1 MAQVLRGKRIHL
13 PNGRR
18 YHKPGRSIGILRP
31 THGRSERPW
40 HAQLQGFSDRRL
52 AAAVTSS
59 AQVRLLGFPFLNQC
73 VSFILYECFY
83 QIVYSRPF
91 GISLYFPVS
100 VNFTLNFIFTRTQF
114 HLHRL
119 WKGKSNTFQPCNA
132 VHVHSTPFHTMRHR
146 FLVRRFMED
155 IELYKKS
162 ETYVLLVG
170 PEDRAGDFLS
180 HPVFRNTANML
191 YFGHPI
197 RPAAK
202 GVPGLTSAQGQF
214 TTSTKRRSISPQFSR
229 SQFVH
234 DNETGKFPSR
244 KIRQKKSR
252 EGEKRKRGKR
262 EKA

>member
-18 YHKPGRSIGILRP
+18 YNKPGRSIGILRP

-100 VNFTLNFIFTRTQF
+100 VCPLALSISFSHVHISISIDFERVKVTPFNHVTRCTCIQPPSTQCDIDFSSAGSWRTSNSTRSPKPMSYSSAPRTELVTSSLIPYSETQQTCFTLVI
-114 HLHRL
+114 
-119 WKGKSNTFQPCNA
+119 
-132 VHVHSTPFHTMRHR
+132 PFVP
-146 FLVRRFMED
+146 LRR
-155 IELYKKS
+155 
-162 ETYVLLVG
+162 
-170 PEDRAGDFLS
+170 A
-180 HPVFRNTANML
+180 
-191 YFGHPI
+191 
-197 RPAAK
+197 
-202 GVPGLTSAQGQF
+202 
-214 TTSTKRRSISPQFSR
+214 SR
-229 SQFVH
+229 V
-234 DNETGKFPSR
+234 
-244 KIRQKKSR
+244 
-252 EGEKRKRGKR
+252 
-262 EKA
+262 